1 MNDIMRNMLRRLRL
15 SGLTETLEV
24 RLHEASGNRLS
35 HLEFLELILQD
46 ELLVR
51 DERKISR
58 RVKSA
63 SFRDQKSLEDFDW
76 SFNPMIKRQQM
87 YELATGRFIKERRD
101 VLMCS
106 PPGTGK
112 SHLIQ
117 AIGLQ
122 LIKLNYVVLYRSIF
136 DVVRD
141 FLHDEAM
148 DGHDRVMTKYLKPD
162 LLIIDD
168 FGMKELPKRGGE
180 FLFEI
185 VMRRYETRSTIMTT
199 NRPLEDW
206 GKLLGD
212 VPTATAIL
220 DRFLHH
226 AEIITIEGG
235 RSYRMSDRQR
245 EGRSKSSSNK
255 ATEPKAPTGSTKTEK
270 DSKPAKAP
278 TGSTTDTKTEETQKN

>member
-1 MNDIMRNMLRRLRL
+1 M
-15 SGLTETLEV
+15 
-24 RLHEASGNRLS
+24 
-35 HLEFLELILQD
+35 
-46 ELLVR
+46 
-51 DERKISR
+51 
-58 RVKSA
+58 
-63 SFRDQKSLEDFDW
+63 
-76 SFNPMIKRQQM
+76 
-87 YELATGRFIKERRD
+87 
-101 VLMCS
+101 
-106 PPGTGK
+106 
-112 SHLIQ
+112 IQ
-117 AIGLQ
+117 AIGYQ
-122 LIKLNYVVLYRSIF
+122 LIKLGYVVLYRSIF

-148 DGHDRVMTKYLKPD
+148 DGHDRVMNRYLKPD

-212 VPTATAIL
+212 VATATAIL

-235 RSYRMSDRQR
+235 RSYRLKDRQR
-245 EGRSKSSSNK
+245 EQRAESSSNK
-255 ATEPKAPTGSTKTEK
+255 ATEPKAPSGSPEIEK

-278 TGSTTDTKTEETQKN
+278 TGSGAETKKEESQKN

>member
-1 MNDIMRNMLRRLRL
+1 MNESMRNMLRRLRL

-51 DERKISR
+51 DERKIGR

-76 SFNPMIKRQQM
+76 SFNPMIRRKQM

-101 VLMCS
+101 VLFCS
-106 PPGTGK
+106 APGTGK

-117 AIGLQ
+117 AIGYQ
-122 LIKLNYVVLYRSIF
+122 LIKLGYVVLYRSIF

-148 DGHDRVMTKYLKPD
+148 DGHDRVMNRYLKPD

-185 VMRRYETRSTIMTT
+185 VMRRYETRSTMMTT

-212 VPTATAIL
+212 VATATAIL

-226 AEIITIEGG
+226 AEIIIFEGG
-235 RSYRMSDRQR
+235 RSYRMSDRHR
-245 EGRSKSSSNK
+245 ERRADSSSNK
-255 ATEPKAPTGSTKTEK
+255 ATQLKAPTGSHANDKY
-270 DSKPAKAP
+270 SKQAKAP
-278 TGSTTDTKTEETQKN
+278 TGSEAETNKAESQKN